1 MKAPLTIRMASL
13 AVAGVAATALAPQLS
28 ASAERQFLYCV
39 SSAAAPGG
47 KAYFS
52 HVYPGTWDQS
62 ADDEEGF
69 YRHVSQRVDEGVERG
84 TTYCYALDTFDE
96 AGLDRAEGIEVV
108 RKGGW
113 DPVDITWR
121 P

>member
-1 MKAPLTIRMASL
+1 MAVKIL
-13 AVAGVAATALAPQLS
+13 ARLAAIAAATGCLAPAASATEDRPYIYCVAS
-28 ASAERQFLYCV
+28 AS
-39 SSAAAPGG
+39 SPGG

-52 HVYPGTWDQS
+52 GVHPGTWDQYP
-62 ADDEEGF
+62 DDEDAF
-69 YRHVSQRVDEGVERG
+69 FRHVSQRVDEAVERS

-96 AGLDRAEGIEVV
+96 AGLDRQEGVETL

-113 DPVDITWR
+113 EPVDLTWR